1 MSRTDASSDSPRKPH
16 RVRSLVVLIA
26 TLLVA
31 GSFGLITSAGATSA
45 TFVRLHMASDGRFFQ
60 YGSGSGATTQ
70 NLTTQSN
77 NCKINSAEPIMH
89 LAATGSQ
96 AVPGLNGTD
105 IGVRTN
111 SSGNG
116 TPCGQVDSSESLTLS
131 PSSSG
136 VIAGRT
142 FSAARFD
149 LEMAGNAVVKLTLKN
164 GATTVAAYSL
174 QTGTSITVPVSGT
187 TSPPYVLTSTTP
199 GTYACAAPNSSG
211 PNNGF
216 NDNCEWTVQPGVPFT
231 SMTFTTASVGTVSL
245 EGSNDFG
252 GNTAFDTVFFLS
264 DQAPT
269 PQADGP
275 YAANEGTTLNVA
287 APGVLGNDSD
297 PDGNSLTVASNTQPA
312 NGTAT
317 VNSDGSFTYTPAAGF
332 FGSDSFSYTATDGL
346 MSASANVS
354 INVNATPAASGFS
367 VGVLENSSVVVDL
380 LGHVTDPDNGPAP
393 LTPAVVTQPANGS
406 VTSSGGTFTYT
417 PTAGYSGPD
426 SFTYDATDG
435 GGAVSNT
442 ATVSVTVTPVMCT
455 NDTVTSQSGTVIGSF
470 TLLTPST
477 CKGYS
482 LATDQSNGGSITFL
496 PSGANL
502 VNFRGYVQFGPSA
515 SDAGTLNGSTLQY
528 DPTGGS
534 TYQPVPWCQNTVL
547 DPANGQVTS
556 ATVPAGNTWCIASVT
571 TVPDASGNNTTPIW
585 QVYGHDDPKFI

>member
-1 MSRTDASSDSPRKPH
+1 MSRTDASSESMRKPR
-16 RVRSLVVLIA
+16 RVRTFVVLISA
-26 TLLVA
+26 LLVA
-31 GSFGLITSAGATSA
+31 GTFGLITSAGATPA

-89 LAATGSQ
+89 LTATGSQ

-116 TPCGQVDSSESLTLS
+116 TPCGQVDSGESLTLS
-131 PSSSG
+131 PSSTG

-142 FSAARFD
+142 FSAVRLD
-149 LEMAGNAVVKLTLKN
+149 LEMTGNAVVKLTLKN
-164 GATTVAAYSL
+164 GATTLPGYSL

-199 GTYACAAPNSSG
+199 GTYACAAANSSG
-211 PNNGF
+211 PNNAF
-216 NDNCEWTVQPGVPFT
+216 NDNCEWTVQPGSPFT
-231 SMTFTTASVGTVSL
+231 SVALTTVSVGTVAL

-269 PQADGP
+269 PQPDGP
-275 YAANEGTTLNVA
+275 YAVNQGTTLNVA

-297 PDGNSLTVASNTQPA
+297 PDGNSLTVGSNTQPSH
-312 NGTAT
+312 GTAT
-317 VNSDGSFTYTPAAGF
+317 VNSDGSFTYTPTAGY
-332 FGSDSFSYTATDGL
+332 FGGDSFTYSATDGL
-346 MSASANVS
+346 MSTAATVS
-354 INVNATPAASGFS
+354 INVNATPVASDFS
-367 VGVLENSSVVVDL
+367 VGVFENASVVVDL
-380 LGHVTDPDNGPAP
+380 LGHVNDPDNGPPP
-393 LTPAVVTQPANGS
+393 LTAAVVAQPANGS
-406 VTSSGGTFTYT
+406 VTNSNGTFTYT

-426 SFTYDATDG
+426 SFTYDAVDG

-455 NDTVTSQSGTVIGSF
+455 DDTVTSQSGTVIGSF

-482 LATDQSNGGSITFL
+482 LATDQSNGGSVTFL
-496 PSGANL
+496 PSGADL
-502 VNFRGYVQFGPSA
+502 VNFRGFVQFGSSA
-515 SDAGTLNGSTLQY
+515 SDPGTLNGSTLQY

-534 TYQPVPWCQNTVL
+534 NYQPVPWCQNVVFDTS
-547 DPANGQVTS
+547 GKVTS
-556 ATVPAGNTWCIASVT
+556 ATVPAGNTWCIASVNTIPDSTGT
-571 TVPDASGNNTTPIW
+571 TTTPIW